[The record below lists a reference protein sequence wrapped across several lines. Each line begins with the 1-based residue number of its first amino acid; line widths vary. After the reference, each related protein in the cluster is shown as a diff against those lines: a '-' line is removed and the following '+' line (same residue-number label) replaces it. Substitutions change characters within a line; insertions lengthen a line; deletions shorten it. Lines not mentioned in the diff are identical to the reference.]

1 MHPLI
6 RCYIET
12 SLRPGF
18 ILAGTLAETGGTL
31 AFKLSTW
38 KRVKLF
44 GI

>member
-18 ILAGTLAETGGTL
+18 VLAGRVVEMAASL
-31 AFKLSTW
+31 AFILSTW
-38 KRVKLF
+38 KRVKPF